1 MSQISEGTQPR
12 STKNDNWN
20 FSVNVIDIIFITLG
34 MSLVSRDTVFPALVG
49 HLTTSTLAVGLVHA
63 IYNIGFYVPQLFM
76 ANYTE
81 RMPLKK
87 LFVMRM
93 GGFGER
99 GPYLLM
105 GLSIWLFAESSP
117 MLTLIAIYICITI
130 TSFAVG
136 LATPAWYDMIAKV
149 IPITR
154 RGLFSGIGSG
164 LGALLG
170 VAGGFWVGYVID
182 AWDYPTNYSI
192 LFFVAF
198 IMTMISWVGLAL
210 NREPPSEEI
219 KEAQSL
225 KNYFSQLPSLIA
237 RHPNFKRYLIAL
249 CIFKLAMM
257 ATGFFMVYGIWD
269 FQVDGAM
276 IGIYTAT
283 MIGSQAL
290 MNLVMGLLGD
300 RFGHKNILVFGA
312 FALALASV
320 SAWLAPSAA
329 WLALS
334 FALLGI
340 YNASDST
347 SSLNIVLEFCSPADR
362 PTFIGL
368 ANTLVGIVIT
378 IAPLLGGLLAN
389 LIGFQ
394 PLFILA
400 ALVGIVGASLLFFW
414 VREPRRHQEAH
425 S

>member
-1 MSQISEGTQPR
+1 MSQISQGTQPR

-49 HLTTSTLAVGLVHA
+49 SLTTAPLAVGLVHA

-87 LFVMRM
+87 PFVMRM

-105 GLSIWLFAESSP
+105 GLCIWLFAESSP

-149 IPITR
+149 IPINR

-164 LGALLG
+164 LGAFLG
-170 VAGGFWVGYVID
+170 IAGAFWVGYVLET
-182 AWDYPTNYSI
+182 WNYPTNYSI

-198 IMTMISWVGLAL
+198 ILNMLSWVGLAL
-210 NREPPSEEI
+210 NREPVSEEV

-237 RHPNFKRYLIAL
+237 RYPNFKRYLIAL
-249 CIFKLAMM
+249 CIFKLAVM
-257 ATGFFMVYGIWD
+257 ASAFFMVYGMWN

-276 IGIYTAT
+276 IGLYTAVL
-283 MIGSQAL
+283 IGSQAI
-290 MNLVMGLLGD
+290 MNLVMGVLGD
-300 RFGHKNILVFGA
+300 RFGHKNILVMGA
-312 FALALASV
+312 FALALASI
-320 SAWLAPSAA
+320 SAWLAPSAG

-389 LIGFQ
+389 LLGFQ
-394 PLFILA
+394 PLFVFA
-400 ALVGIVGASLLFFW
+400 AVIGLLGASLLFFW
-414 VREPRRHQEAH
+414 VREPRRHQEAL